1 MALYEGVDG
10 VCLKLRMIDTNYRIK
25 TLKGKIEKNKPKQS
39 RIMLKLRN
47 TPPYPLILK

>member
-25 TLKGKIEKNKPKQS
+25 TLKGKIEKIEKNRPKQNN
-39 RIMLKLRN
+39 RE
-47 TPPYPLILK
+47 